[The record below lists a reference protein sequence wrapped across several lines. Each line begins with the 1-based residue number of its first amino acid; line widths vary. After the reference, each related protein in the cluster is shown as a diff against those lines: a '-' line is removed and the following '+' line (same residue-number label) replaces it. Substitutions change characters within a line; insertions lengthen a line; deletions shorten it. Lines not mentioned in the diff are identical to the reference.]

1 MRVDRIAA
9 ARARLDEAA
18 TIALKA
24 KEAGPPCS
32 ECRYRTLLDMCGNP
46 AYTVQEFSP
55 ATGRYSER
63 SQTKIAEARDDTGL
77 CGPEA
82 LLFEPHG
89 TLVPLL
95 RGLWAGSKLGWVVFI
110 LGFTAVIALW
120 H

>member
-1 MRVDRIAA
+1 MDRISA
-9 ARARLDEAA
+9 ARARLDEVA

-32 ECRYRTLLDMCGNP
+32 ECRYRTLLNMCSNP
-46 AYTVQEFSP
+46 VYAVQDFNP
-55 ATGRYSER
+55 ATGQYSER
-63 SQTKIAEARDDTGL
+63 CETTVVEARADNGL

-89 TLVPLL
+89 TVVPLL
-95 RGLWAGSKLGWVVFI
+95 RGLFKGAKIGWVVAI
-110 LGFTAVIALW
+110 LGFTAFIALW

>member
-1 MRVDRIAA
+1 
-9 ARARLDEAA
+9 LDESAA
-18 TIALKA
+18 LARKA

-46 AYTVQEFSP
+46 VYMVQEFSP
-55 ATGRYSER
+55 ATGEYSEKSR
-63 SQTKIAEARDDTGL
+63 TKVAEARNDVGL

-89 TLVPLL
+89 TVVPLL
-95 RGLWAGSKLGWVVFI
+95 RGLWKGSKAGWVIFI
-110 LGFTAVIALW
+110 LGFTAFIALW